1 MSSLSKKYGLSE
13 GTIKNMI
20 KDGVLPCSV
29 VRCDEILSVYQS
41 EIDAGTPKSEAVKR
55 VSDQIN
61 VTSSYVYRILRMN
74 KKD

>member
-1 MSSLSKKYGLSE
+1 MSSLSEKYGLSE

-29 VRCDEILSVYQS
+29 VRCDEILSIYQS
-41 EIDAGTPKSEAVKR
+41 EIDAGTAKPEAVKR

-61 VTSSYVYRILRMN
+61 VSSSYVYRILKMN
-74 KKD
+74 KKE